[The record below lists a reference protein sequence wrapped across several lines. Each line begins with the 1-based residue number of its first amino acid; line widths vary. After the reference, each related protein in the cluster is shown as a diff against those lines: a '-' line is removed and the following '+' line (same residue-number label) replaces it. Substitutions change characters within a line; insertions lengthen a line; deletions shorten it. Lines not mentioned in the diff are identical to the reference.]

1 MTSSRLNTPTEI
13 DVLSIFVDKMESEGA
28 SRKLIRLSVD
38 DAFVE
43 HLNDKLGVA
52 TSLEPIQK
60 LTDRCLANEW
70 LEHTILGSGKYG
82 FLAITA
88 MGLGVVRS
96 KQKSEE
102 MKQSRSNLKKLSDAI
117 EDHKGLFIVLGAL
130 LALAT
135 VALKLFLR

>member
-1 MTSSRLNTPTEI
+1 MTRPYSPTEF
-13 DVLSIFVDKMESEGA
+13 DVLAIFVDEMESAGL

-38 DAFVE
+38 DAFAGR
-43 HLNDKLGVA
+43 LSAKLRLSS
-52 TSLEPIQK
+52 SLEPLQK

-70 LEHTILGSGKYG
+70 LEHTSIGCGQYG

-88 MGLGVVRS
+88 TGLGVVRS

-102 MKQSRSNLKKLSDAI
+102 VKRSRSNLKKLSDVI
-117 EDHKGLFIVLGAL
+117 EDHKGLFIALGAL

-135 VALKLFLR
+135 VALKLFLG